1 MITKINKRGFT
12 LLEMLI
18 VMALIAILA
27 GIVIA
32 SLNPARQFAL
42 GRNSTRRAHITT
54 IMNAISAN
62 ISENGGVFTCATGTL
77 PSSPTN
83 MSTSSG
89 DYDIAPC
96 LVPDYISSMPYDP
109 SATDT
114 HWTDV
119 TDYDTAYE
127 VSMDADDIITITAA
141 QAELDETISITR

>member
-1 MITKINKRGFT
+1 MMIKIDRRGFT

-62 ISENGGVFTCATGTL
+62 VSENGGIFICSTGTI
-77 PSSPTN
+77 PSTPTN
-83 MSTSSG
+83 MSNG

-96 LVPDYISSMPYDP
+96 LAPDYISSMPFDP
-109 SATDT
+109 SVTDA
-114 HWTDV
+114 HWTDS
-119 TDYDTAYE
+119 TDYDTGYE
-127 VSMDADDIITITAA
+127 VSMDADDIVTISAPEAELEESITIT
-141 QAELDETISITR
+141 R

>member
-1 MITKINKRGFT
+1 MMIKIDNRGFT

-62 ISENGGVFTCATGTL
+62 VSENGGIFICATGTI
-77 PSSPTN
+77 PSTPTN
-83 MSTSSG
+83 MSNG

-96 LVPDYISSMPYDP
+96 LVPDYISTMPFDP
-109 SATDT
+109 SATDA
-114 HWTDV
+114 HWTDSS
-119 TDYDTAYE
+119 DYDTGYE
-127 VSMDADDIITITAA
+127 VSMNSDDIVTISAA
-141 QAELDETISITR
+141 QAELEETISITR